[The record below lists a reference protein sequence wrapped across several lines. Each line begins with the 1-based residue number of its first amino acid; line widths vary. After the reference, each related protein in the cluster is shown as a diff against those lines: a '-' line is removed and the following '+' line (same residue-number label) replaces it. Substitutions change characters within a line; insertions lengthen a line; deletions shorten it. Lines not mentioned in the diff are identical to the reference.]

1 VLERLT
7 RKVASLS
14 DMYRRLY
21 AENGRLQRAL
31 DEADTTRADRVVA
44 SLRLERDRL
53 TARLLRLEKEHARTT
68 AEAAGL
74 RADNEQLR
82 DEVAR
87 LSQMVE
93 QLQRASH
100 RQSAPFSKNHLAEH
114 PRRPGRRPGPAYGT
128 KAHRPVPDHIDET
141 VTVPFPRFCPECGGE
156 ALYEDTEHVYQ
167 QELPRQAVL
176 NRCFE
181 VQRGRCRSCGAAV
194 RGRHPDQTSSA
205 TGAAGCH
212 LGPRAVAHAV
222 VLNKECGL
230 SATKIARLFGLL
242 GIAITPGG
250 IVGLLHRAARA
261 ALPTYHALVAGVRN
275 SAVVSPDET
284 GWRVGGRGAWLWAFV
299 GEGVTVYLIAPGRGF
314 AQAAVVL
321 GGDYAGV
328 LVRDG
333 WAPYRRFALATH
345 QTCLAHLLRRSGEMT
360 EAAATPEA
368 KALPSGVKALLKD
381 ALALRDGAA
390 AGTMDAEAYL
400 EELGSLA
407 RRRDELVCQAPEE
420 PADARL
426 IKHLR
431 READALFSF
440 LSLPGVA
447 ATNHHA
453 ERAIRPAVVNRKS
466 WGGNLTWRGA
476 DTQQILASVLRTS
489 RQQGR
494 DPVEVMAK
502 LLSADGPAV
511 ADLAIPG
518 PRPRRLALPA
528 ARSP

>member
-1 VLERLT
+1 VLERLS

-14 DMYRRLY
+14 EMCGRLY
-21 AENGRLQRAL
+21 AENGRLQRAI
-31 DEADTTRADRVVA
+31 DEAESTRLAR
-44 SLRLERDRL
+44 RLEQ
-53 TARLLRLEKEHARTT
+53 EHAKIS
-68 AEAAGL
+68 AEAARL
-74 RADNEQLR
+74 RDDNEALR
-82 DEVAR
+82 GEVAR
-87 LSQMVE
+87 LKQTVE
-93 QLQRASH
+93 MLQRQAH
-100 RQSAPFSKNHLAEH
+100 RQAAPFSKNNLASH
-114 PRRPGRRPGPAYGT
+114 PRRPGRRPGLAYGT

-141 VTVPFPRFCPECGGE
+141 VTVPFPRFCPDCGGE
-156 ALYEDTEHVYQ
+156 AVYEDTVHVYQ
-167 QELPRQAVL
+167 QELPAQAVV
-176 NRCFE
+176 NRCFA
-181 VQRGRCRSCGAAV
+181 VQRGRCRRCGAAL
-194 RGRHPDQTSSA
+194 RGRHPDQASSA

-212 LGPRAVAHAV
+212 LGPRAAAHAV
-222 VLNKECGL
+222 VLSKECGL

-242 GIAITPGG
+242 GISVTPGG

-299 GEGVTVYLIAPGRGF
+299 GDGVTVYLIASGRGF

-321 GGDYAGV
+321 GRDFGGV
-328 LVRDG
+328 IVRDG
-333 WAPYRRFALATH
+333 WASYRKFALATH
-345 QTCLAHLLRRSGEMT
+345 QTCLAHLLRRCGEMI

-368 KALPSGVKALLKD
+368 KALPCEVKSLLKD
-381 ALALRDGAA
+381 ALALRDEAA
-390 AGTMDAEAYL
+390 AGAMDAEAYL
-400 EELGSLA
+400 DELGTLA
-407 RRRDELVCQAPEE
+407 RRRDELVEQAPEA

-431 READALFSF
+431 REAGALFSF
-440 LSLPGVA
+440 LTLPGVA

-476 DTQQILASVLRTS
+476 STQQVLASVLRTS

-494 DPVEVMAK
+494 DPVEVMAQ
-502 LLSADGPAV
+502 LLGADGPGV
-511 ADLAIPG
+511 ADLLI
-518 PRPRRLALPA
+518 PRPRSRRLALPV